1 MQFKRR
7 KNSYIGGVCG
17 GLEDS
22 TKIPAVLWRIGFI
35 FIPSAIWIYLAVWA
49 FTKEQ

>member
-35 FIPSAIWIYLAVWA
+35 FIPSAIWIYLTLWA